1 MSNNSQ
7 PNGNIF
13 VILSV
18 KTEHKNPVEM
28 KNKLTVL
35 LVFAAAMITSS
46 CGTASLYSSSYYD
59 DGIYSRPDRNS
70 RALIVAEKQKEEV
83 SEEYVARDDDG
94 GLWLIREGNKGTY
107 ASRLHR
113 FDSPFYSFNF
123 NFGFW
128 GDPWFNP
135 YFRWGYWSDPWYRW
149 HYPWWDP
156 WIDPWY
162 RPWPYDPWPYRPWY
176 RPWPYDPWPYPGPGP
191 APAPTPGRGAIYTP
205 RTTGNSGIM
214 RTTGGGFSYGTSH
227 SGGTTSSSSYGRRT
241 SGSSTPTKS
250 GVTRTTNAR
259 RSSGTTTTRTTNSS
273 YNSNSY
279 NNGGSYNSGGF
290 STSGGGNSGGG
301 SHPTGTGTHTG
312 GGRR

>member
-1 MSNNSQ
+1 
-7 PNGNIF
+7 
-13 VILSV
+13 
-18 KTEHKNPVEM
+18 M

-70 RALIVAEKQKEEV
+70 RALIVAEKQKEEI

-94 GLWLIREGNKGTY
+94 GLWLIQEGNKGTY

-113 FDSPFYSFNF
+113 FDSPFYSFHF

-149 HYPWWDP
+149 RYPWWDP
-156 WIDPWY
+156 WVDPWY
-162 RPWPYDPWPYRPWY
+162 RPWPYDPWPYRPWPY
-176 RPWPYDPWPYPGPGP
+176 RPWPYDPWPYPRPYPGPGP
-191 APAPTPGRGAIYTP
+191 SPTPGRSAIYTP

-227 SGGTTSSSSYGRRT
+227 TGGTSSSGYGRRT
-241 SGSSTPTKS
+241 DGSSTPTKS

-273 YNSNSY
+273 YNSNS
-279 NNGGSYNSGGF
+279 GYNSGGY
-290 STSGGGNSGGG
+290 SRSSSGGGYSGGGYSGGG
-301 SHPTGTGTHTG
+301 SHSIGTGTHTG